1 VVLVKKVGFGT
12 IRGWAASDWWLPRA
26 SRISRAKPTKNK
38 GRITGCSGTA
48 RAGSGLWR
56 PVAAGASGAG
66 LSVKLPNRIF
76 AVFMPESAPLLL
88 RAARGEQVERPP
100 VWMMRQAGRYMKVY
114 RDLRDRHP
122 GFRERSENPDLSYE
136 ISMQPFHAF
145 EPDGVILFSDILTPL
160 PGMGIDFDIIE
171 SKGPIIEPA
180 IRTQAQVNALRPLD
194 PAEALPFVGEVLGRL
209 RSSVGNQ
216 AAVLGFVGA
225 PWTLA
230 AYAVEG
236 KSSKTYAVIKA
247 MAFREPALLH
257 QLLGHLADSIATYVR
272 YQIDSGAQV
281 VQLFDSWAGQLSPID
296 YDVFAAPYQKRV
308 IDQVKAT
315 HPDTPLILYISGSA
329 GVLERMA
336 RTGVDIISLDWTVDM
351 ADGLARLPAHLGVQ
365 GNVDPGLLFGTPE
378 GIRERIFDTVL
389 KASGRRHILNLGH
402 GILPGTPED
411 NARVFFETGKAVRE
425 LMGAA
430 V

>member
-1 VVLVKKVGFGT
+1 M
-12 IRGWAASDWWLPRA
+12 A
-26 SRISRAKPTKNK
+26 
-38 GRITGCSGTA
+38 
-48 RAGSGLWR
+48 
-56 PVAAGASGAG
+56 
-66 LSVKLPNRIF
+66 
-76 AVFMPESAPLLL
+76 ESAPLLL
-88 RAARGEQVERPP
+88 RAARGEAVERPP

-136 ISMQPFHAF
+136 ISMQPFEAF
-145 EPDGVILFSDILTPL
+145 RPDGVILFSDILTPL

-171 SKGPIIEPA
+171 SRGPIIEPA
-180 IRTQAQVNALRPLD
+180 IRTHEQVDALRPLD
-194 PAEALPFVGEVLGRL
+194 PAAALPFVGEVLGRL
-209 RSSVGNQ
+209 RAAVGHE

-236 KSSKTYAVIKA
+236 KSSKTYSLIKA
-247 MAFREPALLH
+247 MAFREPDLLHALLA
-257 QLLGHLADSIATYVR
+257 HLADSIASYVR
-272 YQIDSGAQV
+272 YQIDAGAQV

-296 YDVFAAPYQKRV
+296 YDTFAAPYQKRV

-315 HPDTPLILYISGSA
+315 HPNTPLILYISGSA
-329 GVLERMA
+329 GVLERMG
-336 RTGVDIISLDWTVDM
+336 RTGIDIVSLDWTVDM
-351 ADGLARLPAHLGVQ
+351 ADGLARLPQSVGVQ

-378 GIRERIFDTVL
+378 GIRERIFDTVR
-389 KASGRRHILNLGH
+389 KARGRRHILNLGH
-402 GILPGTPED
+402 GILPGTPEE
-411 NARVFFETGKAVRE
+411 NARVFFETGKNVME

>member
-1 VVLVKKVGFGT
+1 M
-12 IRGWAASDWWLPRA
+12 ASTD
-26 SRISRAKPTKNK
+26 
-38 GRITGCSGTA
+38 
-48 RAGSGLWR
+48 
-56 PVAAGASGAG
+56 
-66 LSVKLPNRIF
+66 
-76 AVFMPESAPLLL
+76 PLLL
-88 RAARGEQVERPP
+88 RAACGEQVERPP

-122 GFRERSENPDLSYE
+122 GFRERSENADLSYE

-145 EPDGVILFSDILTPL
+145 RPDGVILFSDILTPL
-160 PGMGIDFDIIE
+160 PGIGIDFDIIE
-171 SKGPIIEPA
+171 SQGPIIEPP
-180 IRTQAQVNALRPLD
+180 IRSREQVDGLRPLN
-194 PAEALPFVGEVLGRL
+194 PADSLPFVGEVLSRL
-209 RSSVGNQ
+209 RQSVGNE

-236 KSSKTYAVIKA
+236 KSSKNYAVIKA
-247 MAFREPALLH
+247 MAFREPELLH
-257 QLLGHLADSIATYVR
+257 RLLGHLADSIATYVR

-296 YDVFAAPYQKRV
+296 YDLFAAPYQKRV

-329 GVLERMA
+329 GVLERMG
-336 RTGVDIISLDWTVDM
+336 RTGIDIISLDWTVDM
-351 ADGLARLPAHLGVQ
+351 TDGLARLPQHLGVQ

-378 GIRERIFDTVL
+378 AIRDRILDTVR
-389 KASGRRHILNLGH
+389 KARGRRHILNLGH
-402 GILPGTPED
+402 GILPGTPEE
-411 NARVFFETGKAVRE
+411 NARVFFETGKAVNE
-425 LMGAA
+425 LLGAA